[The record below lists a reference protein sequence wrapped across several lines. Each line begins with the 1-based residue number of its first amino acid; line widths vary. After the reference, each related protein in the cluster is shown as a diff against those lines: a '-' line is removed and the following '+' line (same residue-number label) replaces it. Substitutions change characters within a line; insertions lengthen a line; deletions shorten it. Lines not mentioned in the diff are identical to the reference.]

1 MTIALEAASLRRMA
15 DRIDQIVAAA
25 LYAWLCS
32 RLLPKAF
39 PPQHF
44 YPLML
49 LFSEGMILLFLVI
62 RRGTE
67 KISVD
72 PRDWIVAFGCTVL
85 PLLVVNE
92 ETVFVPRVGA
102 AVMLI
107 GFILQVGAKLNLRRR
122 FGIVPADRGLQT
134 LGLYAVVRHPMY
146 LGYMITHIGFLLAAP
161 AAWNATVYAI
171 AWPLFIGR
179 IFLEERFLSAN
190 PDYRAYCAN
199 VRYRLVPGLF

>member
-1 MTIALEAASLRRMA
+1 MHSALEAVSLRRAA
-15 DRIDQIVAAA
+15 DRIDQLIAAGF
-25 LYAWLCS
+25 YAWLCF
-32 RLLPKAF
+32 RLLPKSF

-49 LFSEGMILLFLVI
+49 LLSEGMILLFLLI
-62 RRGTE
+62 RRSTE

-85 PLLVVNE
+85 PLLVVNA
-92 ETVFVPRVGA
+92 ETVFVPQVGA

-107 GFILQVGAKLNLRRR
+107 GFIVQVGAKLNLRRR
-122 FGIVPADRGLQT
+122 FGIVPADRGLQI

-161 AAWNATVYAI
+161 SAWNATVYAI
-171 AWPLFIGR
+171 AWLLFIRR

-190 PDYRAYCAN
+190 PDYR
-199 VRYRLVPGLF
+199 

>member
-1 MTIALEAASLRRMA
+1 MNVALEATSLRRAA

-25 LYAWLCS
+25 LYAWLCY
-32 RLLPKAF
+32 RLLPKAV

-49 LFSEGMILLFLVI
+49 LLSEGMILLFLLI
-62 RRGTE
+62 RRSTE
-67 KISVD
+67 KISLD
-72 PRDWIVAFGCTVL
+72 PRDWIIAFGCTVL
-85 PLLVVNE
+85 PLLVVNG
-92 ETVFVPRVGA
+92 ETVFAPQAGA

-107 GFILQVGAKLNLRRR
+107 GFIVQVGAKLNLRRR

-161 AAWNATVYAI
+161 AVWNGTVYAI

-179 IFLEERFLSAN
+179 VFLEERFLSAN
-190 PDYRAYCAN
+190 PDYRAYCAT
-199 VRYRLVPGLF
+199 VRYRLISGLF